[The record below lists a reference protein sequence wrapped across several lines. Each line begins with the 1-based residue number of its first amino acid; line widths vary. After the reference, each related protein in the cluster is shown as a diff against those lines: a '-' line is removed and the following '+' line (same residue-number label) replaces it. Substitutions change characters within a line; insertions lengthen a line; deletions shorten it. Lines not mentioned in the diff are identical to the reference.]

1 MVKHKNWRGC
11 DGIDWVS
18 YNECADPDLVYGDYV
33 FNCWDIEDALW
44 NEFCEENEIDDS
56 RKGDYEVECWFD
68 DYVQANAEDY
78 LLDCIYDGY
87 FMEGSKS
94 WHDRH

>member
-33 FNCWDIEDALW
+33 FNYWDIEDALW

-56 RKGDYEVECWFD
+56 REGDYEVECWFD

-87 FMEGSKS
+87 FMDGSKS

>member
-18 YNECADPDLVYGDYV
+18 YNEWENPDLVYGDYV
-33 FNCWDIEDALW
+33 FNYWDIEDALW
-44 NEFCEENEIDDS
+44 NEFCEENGIDDS
-56 RKGDYEVECWFD
+56 REGDYEVECWLD

-87 FMEGSKS
+87 FMDGSKS